1 MKPDQNKTGV
11 SKMAAAVSSRTN
23 FRIVTAIFTAS
34 TAAVT
39 SAASFAWKPKKIAGQ
54 AAPRASCQPQACIA
68 ELWTAFP
75 AGLRW
80 VIAAMRSTRH
90 AATAM
95 SPYRLAKT
103 PRRQGGS
110 GLAAPMAVALTP
122 RTNPAYWPKQRSRRR
137 CRPARLIRSG
147 PVARRFAVLAPANI
161 QTRLD

>member
-80 VIAAMRSTRH
+80 VIAAMRSKRH

-95 SPYRLAKT
+95 SPYRIAKT
-103 PRRQGGS
+103 PQAARGIGFGGANGGGVNTAYQS
-110 GLAAPMAVALTP
+110 RILAKATLAEAMPASPVNPIRPSSAPICSFGAGQYS
-122 RTNPAYWPKQRSRRR
+122 NPS
-137 CRPARLIRSG
+137 
-147 PVARRFAVLAPANI
+147 
-161 QTRLD
+161 